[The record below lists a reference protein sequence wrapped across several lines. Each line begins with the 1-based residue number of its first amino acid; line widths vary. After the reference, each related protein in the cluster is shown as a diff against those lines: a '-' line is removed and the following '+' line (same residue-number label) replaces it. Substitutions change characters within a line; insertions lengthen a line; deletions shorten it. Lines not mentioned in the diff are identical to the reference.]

1 MMTKT
6 VTFKCAKCG
15 KNHVFNIGTRGI
27 ATLSDAVECMPVR
40 DADKLL
46 ESVNR
51 MLMNKSEAQ
60 RTSFM
65 MNNADAMSM
74 INYDV
79 CGQSINMFEAEDIK
93 AIYSK
98 YTQDQIDKLNKS
110 MALWADA
117 QMSEGFMAFD
127 AIFYCRKCKKLS
139 QGMFLKV
146 RSVEDKKERTY
157 LFTPKCKTCNSELA
171 LVNDANMGYMFEGL
185 TARAPCPDCG
195 GSLTVT
201 DIRFKP

>member
-93 AIYSK
+93 ATPFPASPFK
-98 YTQDQIDKLNKS
+98 YLRYAGRRES
-110 MALWADA
+110 V
-117 QMSEGFMAFD
+117 AFG
-127 AIFYCRKCKKLS
+127 I
-139 QGMFLKV
+139 
-146 RSVEDKKERTY
+146 
-157 LFTPKCKTCNSELA
+157 
-171 LVNDANMGYMFEGL
+171 
-185 TARAPCPDCG
+185 
-195 GSLTVT
+195 
-201 DIRFKP
+201 